1 MQQVLIN
8 LVKNAL
14 KFTKEGQIIIS
25 AFYNYNK
32 KSLVVSVLD
41 TGVGITNE
49 DMPRLFNKFGK
60 LHRTA
65 AMNSAGIGLGL
76 TIVKQIV
83 EQTGGSIKVSSAGPD
98 CGSLFKFDMVMDVP
112 APEKVSQKPSSNAN
126 VEF

>member
-14 KFTKEGQIIIS
+14 KFTKEGQIIIGV
-25 AFYNYNK
+25 FYSYEK
-32 KSLVVSVLD
+32 KSLIVSVLD
-41 TGVGITNE
+41 TGVGILNE

-83 EQTGGSIKVSSAGPD
+83 EQTGGNI
-98 CGSLFKFDMVMDVP
+98 
-112 APEKVSQKPSSNAN
+112 
-126 VEF
+126 

>member
-1 MQQVLIN
+1 MLIN
-8 LVKNAL
+8 LIKNAL
-14 KFTKEGQIIIS
+14 KFTKEGQVTIN
-25 AFYNYNK
+25 AFYNYQK
-32 KSLVVSVLD
+32 KSLVVSVID

-98 CGSLFKFDMVMDVP
+98 LGSQFKFNMIMDVP
-112 APEKVSQKPSSNAN
+112 ESEKVSQKPSSNAN
-126 VEF
+126 GEV